1 MQLGRCLPKRFS
13 TNVNHLKLI
22 ADASVS
28 IERRRLSDVSSQ
40 LAQSSSSSSE
50 VSTSGQGLLS
60 PLWKHDVDAIYS
72 GKDQVLYPASQ
83 EEIDI
88 LSSNKNLF
96 SDPQRVQDSIIIR
109 IVALADPVTSPVG
122 RVFRNRQFGIRDDEG
137 YHVLAT
143 GLCISALLASLG
155 FWQLRRMEF
164 KRKTIELRRDRMAQP
179 MIACNASPLPWASD
193 VAAWEHR
200 QVQIRGMFDNR
211 REILIGPR
219 PISFVKD
226 QSSPVHD
233 TVGYLVITPLLLE
246 DGSQILINRGFL
258 PLSVAKDRKFEPPQ
272 WVTVRGVLSCGELPG
287 GREWWRLPNNV
298 ADRKFLYTDPY
309 ELATA
314 TNITRNFQE
323 ASQALLIAFEVT
335 PESGI
340 KNKTFKMKHRS
351 DILAV
356 YGDEHTHLW
365 YAVQWF
371 LCSGLLTTMTLYR
384 WVTYFRKYR
393 W

>member
-1 MQLGRCLPKRFS
+1 MQLTRCLSRRFS
-13 TNVNHLKLI
+13 TCVNSLKPL
-22 ADASVS
+22 DNSSLSV
-28 IERRRLSDVSSQ
+28 ERKRLTDVTIRLSESS
-40 LAQSSSSSSE
+40 ASSE
-50 VSTSGQGLLS
+50 LTKVDQPTLS
-60 PLWKHDVDAIYS
+60 PLWKHDADAIYS

-83 EEIDI
+83 EEIEI
-88 LSSNKNLF
+88 LSRNKNLF
-96 SDPQRVQDSIIIR
+96 SDPQKVQDSIIIR
-109 IVALADPVTSPVG
+109 IVSLADPVTSPVG

-137 YHVLAT
+137 YQVLAT
-143 GLCISALLASLG
+143 GLCISALLCSLG

-179 MIACNASPLPWASD
+179 LIACNQSPFPWSQD
-193 VAAWEHR
+193 VASWEHR
-200 QVQIRGMFDNR
+200 QVQVRGMFDSR

-226 QSSPVHD
+226 HSSPVHD
-233 TVGYLVITPLLLE
+233 SVGYLVITPLLLQ
-246 DGSQILINRGFL
+246 DGSQLLVNRGFL
-258 PLSVAKDRKFEPPQ
+258 PLSQAKDRKFDAPQ
-272 WVTVRGVLSCGELPG
+272 WVNVRGVLSCGELPG

-298 ADRKFLYTDPY
+298 ADRKFLYADPY

-314 TNITRNFQE
+314 TSISRNFRE
-323 ASQALLIAFEVT
+323 ASQAFLIAFEVI
-335 PESGI
+335 PESGEI
-340 KNKTFKMKHRS
+340 DKSFKMKHRG

-371 LCSGLLTTMTLYR
+371 LSAGLLTTMTLFR